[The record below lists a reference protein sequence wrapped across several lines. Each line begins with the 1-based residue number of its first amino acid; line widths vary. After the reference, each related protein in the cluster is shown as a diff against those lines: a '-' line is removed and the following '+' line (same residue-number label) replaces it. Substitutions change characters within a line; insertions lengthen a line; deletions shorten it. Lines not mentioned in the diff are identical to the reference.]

1 MKRVYVAGA
10 YSADNVI
17 DVLENIRR
25 GMQKGTEVLLAGYA
39 PFVPWF
45 DFHFQLMLKETQ
57 TLTVQD
63 YYNYSIAW
71 LKASDYILVLPNS
84 ENSKGT
90 QTEIRIAKELGIP
103 VVTKI
108 ESIDLIEKSRA
119 NEGRDNRIGT
129 PEPSQGRRSS

>member
-17 DVLENIRR
+17 DVLDNTRR
-25 GMQKGTEVLLAGYA
+25 GMKKGTEVLLTGYS

-63 YYNYSIAW
+63 YYDYSIAW
-71 LKASDYILVLPNS
+71 LKVSDYILVLPNS

-90 QTEIRIAKELGIP
+90 QEEIRIAKELGIP

-108 ESIDLIEKSRA
+108 ESIDLIEKGKA